1 MCGNPLPAWLHAS
14 KVTDVTVIVCNQT
27 GSPQWM
33 DMNVGQSVVIDQG
46 ELKLAYSGEPAV
58 LLFDYDAEAKRV
70 QSIAYDVHYIK

>member
-1 MCGNPLPAWLHAS
+1 M
-14 KVTDVTVIVCNQT
+14 TVIVCNQT

-33 DMNVGQSVVIDQG
+33 DMSVGQSVVIDKG

-58 LLFDYDAEAKRV
+58 LLFYYDAEAKCV